1 MHLVSLPQV
10 LVRWA
15 AEAPERPARA
25 PEGRTLTRGEF
36 HRPATGWCVS
46 TRYNAYPLDV

>member
-36 HRPATGWCVS
+36 HRPANRLACVH
-46 TRYNAYPLDV
+46 PLQGLFAP